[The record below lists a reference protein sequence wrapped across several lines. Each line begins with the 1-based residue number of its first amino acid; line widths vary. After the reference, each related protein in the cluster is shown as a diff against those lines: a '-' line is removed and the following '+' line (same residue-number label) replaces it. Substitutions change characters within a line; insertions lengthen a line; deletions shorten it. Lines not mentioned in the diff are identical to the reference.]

1 MISLNAGALQ
11 TAAGMVA
18 RADLLGIRAGTMDCG
33 TRIVDCGADV
43 PGSYEAGCRLVEACC
58 GGCAAARI
66 EIGEFGPYAI
76 PVLHMTVSNPAI
88 ACLGAQLPLWRVT
101 AGGEGAD
108 AGGPGRALARK
119 PAALYQ
125 RLNHD
130 ESAEEALITLTADWP
145 PDESEAGILAEACR
159 IDPAGLTLMVAPAG
173 SIAGTVQL
181 AGLVA
186 ATALA
191 RIMNAGYDPL
201 RIVHLSLRVP
211 VAPPGPDGES
221 VRAASSLAGA
231 ACGTL
236 HLIADGFDEALSG
249 VVDGQGAG
257 SAGREG
263 RFTAPVAEASVSDLR
278 DGSVRRFG
286 SRDPTKILEH
296 FGIRKRRGR
305 TDRIT
310 EIR

>member
-1 MISLNAGALQ
+1 
-11 TAAGMVA
+11 MVA
-18 RADLLGIRAGTMDCG
+18 RADLLGIRAGTMG
-33 TRIVDCGADV
+33 CGARILDFGAEV
-43 PGSYEAGCRLVEACC
+43 TGSYEAGCRLVEACC

-88 ACLGAQLPLWRVT
+88 ACLGAQIPLWRVT

-125 RLNHD
+125 RLNH
-130 ESAEEALITLTADWP
+130 EEEAEKAIICLAADWP
-145 PDESEAGILAEACR
+145 PDESEAEIIAEACR
-159 IDPAGLTLMVAPAG
+159 IDPANLTLMIAPAG
-173 SIAGTVQL
+173 SITGTVQL

-191 RIMNAGYDPL
+191 RIMNTGFDPL
-201 RIVHLSLRVP
+201 QIVHLALRVP
-211 VAPPGPDGES
+211 VAPPGPDGEA
-221 VRAASSLAGA
+221 VRAAASLAGS

-236 HLIADGFDEALSG
+236 HLISNGFEEALAG
-249 VVDGQGAG
+249 VVDERGAAG
-257 SAGREG
+257 AGREG
-263 RFTAPVAEASVSDLR
+263 RFTAPVAEATVSDLR

-296 FGIRKRRGR
+296 FGIRKRRTR

-310 EIR
+310 DIR

>member
-1 MISLNAGALQ
+1 MISLNAGALPGVS
-11 TAAGMVA
+11 GMVA
-18 RADLLGIRAGTMDCG
+18 RADLLGIRAWTMGCG
-33 TRIVDCGADV
+33 ARIVDCGTDV
-43 PGSYEAGCRLVEACC
+43 HGSYEAGCRLVEASC
-58 GGCAAARI
+58 GGCASARI
-66 EIGEFGPYAI
+66 EIGEFGPYAL

-130 ESAEEALITLTADWP
+130 ESGDEALVCLTADWQ
-145 PDESEAGILAEACR
+145 PDEGEAEIIAGACR
-159 IDPAGLTLMVAPAG
+159 VDPANLTLAVAPAG
-173 SIAGTVQL
+173 SIAGTVHL
-181 AGLVA
+181 AGLPA

-191 RIMNAGYDPL
+191 RVMNTGFDPL

-211 VAPPGPDGES
+211 VAPPGPDGEA
-221 VRAASSLAGA
+221 VRTASSLAGST
-231 ACGTL
+231 CGTL
-236 HLIADGFDEALSG
+236 HLIADGFDEALAG

-263 RFTAPVAEASVSDLR
+263 RFTAPIAEAAISDLR

-296 FGIRKRRGR
+296 FGIRKRRTR